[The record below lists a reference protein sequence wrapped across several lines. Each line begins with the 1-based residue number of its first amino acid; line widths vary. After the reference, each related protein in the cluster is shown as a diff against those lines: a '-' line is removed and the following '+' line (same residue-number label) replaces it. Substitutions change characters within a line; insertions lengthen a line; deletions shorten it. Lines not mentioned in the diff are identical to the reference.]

1 MTNPRGRWLL
11 LVLLTCLS
19 FGRSHRAWA
28 GEATSGALLRRGWA
42 ELVQDHDTAALR
54 AFGTALATARRE
66 PNGENEALALLYLG
80 IASYGASLTQGLD
93 YATRALAAY
102 AHLPDPAR
110 AHVGRGRCLQLLATI
125 YGRQG
130 RHRAA
135 IRLSREALGS
145 FSEPDTTTYRGLIFA
160 SLGTAYERLKLPDSA
175 AIFHRAALIERLR
188 TRQVVYLPGS
198 CIAVA
203 DLHLR
208 AGQAAPALR
217 LYQQA
222 RHLADSTRNRQAQVL
237 AWLGLARWSARF
249 GVPDSVTQQLA
260 RAEKVAQG
268 LTDRFFLV
276 QTLAQRV
283 GWLRQMADFRGA
295 LSAQQ
300 QLQQERDELAE
311 TEKQHV
317 TDRLVVQFEVAE
329 KDRQLRLIAQEKEV
343 ALLTNYLLYGAVVV
357 LLLAGIGLTLFFR
370 RLRLRDEQLLQTQ
383 QALLAAQA
391 EQKRLREAH
400 LHNEIEF
407 RESQLTALALQI
419 RQKNELLQELKTRL
433 DTQPGPN
440 PDPGMERL
448 LNRDTGHD
456 REWAD
461 FNTHFESLNRNFY
474 SRLRERFPEI
484 SPGELRLCALI
495 KLNLSVKEMA
505 GILNISPDSV
515 KTARYRLRRKLG
527 LATEDNLTDFI
538 LHLT

>member
-1 MTNPRGRWLL
+1 MTNPVGHWWL
-11 LVLLTCLS
+11 LVLLAGLS
-19 FGRSHRAWA
+19 LGRSTGAWA
-28 GEATSGALLRRGWA
+28 AGPTSGALLRRGWA
-42 ELVQDHDTAALR
+42 ALVQDHDTAALR
-54 AFGTALATARRE
+54 TFGAALATARRE
-66 PNGENEALALLYLG
+66 PNPENEATALLYLG
-80 IASYGASLTQGLD
+80 IGSYGASLSQGLD

-102 AHLPDPAR
+102 AHLPSPAR
-110 AHVGRGRCLQLLATI
+110 ARVGRGRCLQLLATI

-135 IRLSREALGS
+135 IGLSREALGS
-145 FSEPDTTTYRGLIFA
+145 FPAPDTTTYRGLIFA
-160 SLGTAYERLKLPDSA
+160 SLGTAYERLGMPDSA
-175 AIFHRAALIERLR
+175 AYFHRAALAERQR

-208 AGQAAPALR
+208 AGRAGPAWR
-217 LYQQA
+217 LYHQA

-249 GVPDSVTQQLA
+249 GVPDSVTRQLA
-260 RAEKVAQG
+260 RAETVARR
-268 LTDRFFLV
+268 LTDRVFLV
-276 QTLAQRV
+276 QTLTQRV
-283 GWLRQMADFRGA
+283 AWLRQLADFRGA
-295 LSAQQ
+295 LAAQQ
-300 QLQQERDELAE
+300 QLQRERDELAE
-311 TEKQHV
+311 AEKQHV

-329 KDRQLRLIAQEKEV
+329 KDRRLRLIAQEKEV
-343 ALLTNYLLYGAVVV
+343 ALLTNYLLYGAVAV

-370 RLRLRDEQLLQTQ
+370 RLRQRDEQLLQTKE
-383 QALLAAQA
+383 ALLAAQA

-407 RESQLTALALQI
+407 RESQLTALALQM
-419 RQKNELLQELKTRL
+419 RQKIELLQELKTRL
-433 DTQPGPN
+433 DTQPGPI
-440 PDPGMERL
+440 PDPGMEKL
-448 LNRDTGHD
+448 LHRDAGHD